1 MTSAAVGRE
10 DLERQ
15 LEVVRALA
23 PGEMEGVF
31 GPDSLTWRI
40 DREALTFLGA
50 GRALL
55 LQLAHPWVAAAIA
68 EHSKTIDDPI
78 GRFHR
83 TFAVVFTMVFGT
95 LDQALSAARALHRR
109 HAAIHGRLPITV
121 GPFRAG
127 SPYQANDLAA
137 LRWIYATLVET
148 ALMTH
153 DFVLPPLT
161 GEERA
166 RYYAESHRF
175 AALFGIPRAALP
187 ADWRE
192 FATYAEMMQKSDILT
207 VSPAAREIARQIFSG
222 AGMLLTPAA
231 MVSCRHCVDAAAAAA
246 GGIWL
251 ERYRQQP
258 IRARACLASAHL
270 SDTACQAAPCRSVPR
285 SGGAAVG
292 ASVAG
297 PRYAGAQPALD
308 RTPQAGC
315 MSSSPRP
322 NSMPLRRCKNQP
334 EILPRRL
341 HPGGTRVPPRSGS
354 LVKLTERL
362 EVEARWPRLSPRG
375 NCDARRQDACGPP
388 FPLDCDVYRRDL
400 QCPLHVCAVTRR
412 RFPVGASPTRRTAPA
427 GSNRS
432 SHGGNEMAEAFGV
445 AGHI

>member
-1 MTSAAVGRE
+1 MTNAAVGRE

-137 LRWIYATLVET
+137 LRWVYATLVET

-175 AALFGIPRAALP
+175 AALFGIPPAALP

-192 FATYAEMMQKSDILT
+192 FATYAEMMRESDVLT
-207 VSPAAREIARQIFSG
+207 VSPAAREIAGQIFSG
-222 AGMLLTPAA
+222 AGIFLRPPQWYRAVTASMLPPRLREAFGLSDTD
-231 MVSCRHCVDAAAAAA
+231 SSQS
-246 GGIWL
+246 
-251 ERYRQQP
+251 E
-258 IRARACLASAHL
+258 RARAW
-270 SDTACQAAPCRSVPR
+270 
-285 SGGAAVG
+285 
-292 ASVAG
+292 
-297 PRYAGAQPALD
+297 
-308 RTPQAGC
+308 
-315 MSSSPRP
+315 
-322 NSMPLRRCKNQP
+322 LRRIYP
-334 EILPRRL
+334 TLPARL
-341 HPGGTRVPPRSGS
+341 RHVGPYQ
-354 LVKLTERL
+354 
-362 EVEARWPRLSPRG
+362 EAVARLSG
-375 NCDARRQDACGPP
+375 Q
-388 FPLDCDVYRRDL
+388 
-400 QCPLHVCAVTRR
+400 
-412 RFPVGASPTRRTAPA
+412 ASPDLATRALNRLWIGRHTLA
-427 GSNRS
+427 G
-432 SHGGNEMAEAFGV
+432 
-445 AGHI
+445 

>member
-1 MTSAAVGRE
+1 MTNAAVGRE

-161 GEERA
+161 DEERA

-175 AALFGIPRAALP
+175 AALFGIPPAALP

-192 FATYAEMMQKSDILT
+192 FATYAEMMRESDVLT

-222 AGMLLTPAA
+222 AGSLLLPPQWYRAVTASMLPPRLREAF
-231 MVSCRHCVDAAAAAA
+231 
-246 GGIWL
+246 G
-251 ERYRQQP
+251 
-258 IRARACLASAHL
+258 L
-270 SDTACQAAPCRSVPR
+270 SDTDSSQSERARVWLQRIYPTLPARLRHVGPYQEAVARL
-285 SGGAAVG
+285 SG
-292 ASVAG
+292 
-297 PRYAGAQPALD
+297 Q
-308 RTPQAGC
+308 
-315 MSSSPRP
+315 SSPDLATRAL
-322 NSMPLRRCKNQP
+322 N
-334 EILPRRL
+334 RL
-341 HPGGTRVPPRSGS
+341 WIGRHT
-354 LVKLTERL
+354 L
-362 EVEARWPRLSPRG
+362 
-375 NCDARRQDACGPP
+375 
-388 FPLDCDVYRRDL
+388 
-400 QCPLHVCAVTRR
+400 
-412 RFPVGASPTRRTAPA
+412 A
-427 GSNRS
+427 G
-432 SHGGNEMAEAFGV
+432 
-445 AGHI
+445 

>member
-1 MTSAAVGRE
+1 MTNAAVGRE

-68 EHSKTIDDPI
+68 EHSKTVDDPI

-153 DFVLPPLT
+153 DFVLPP
-161 GEERA
+161 
-166 RYYAESHRF
+166 
-175 AALFGIPRAALP
+175 
-187 ADWRE
+187 
-192 FATYAEMMQKSDILT
+192 
-207 VSPAAREIARQIFSG
+207 
-222 AGMLLTPAA
+222 
-231 MVSCRHCVDAAAAAA
+231 
-246 GGIWL
+246 
-251 ERYRQQP
+251 
-258 IRARACLASAHL
+258 
-270 SDTACQAAPCRSVPR
+270 
-285 SGGAAVG
+285 
-292 ASVAG
+292 
-297 PRYAGAQPALD
+297 
-308 RTPQAGC
+308 
-315 MSSSPRP
+315 
-322 NSMPLRRCKNQP
+322 
-334 EILPRRL
+334 
-341 HPGGTRVPPRSGS
+341 
-354 LVKLTERL
+354 
-362 EVEARWPRLSPRG
+362 
-375 NCDARRQDACGPP
+375 
-388 FPLDCDVYRRDL
+388 
-400 QCPLHVCAVTRR
+400 
-412 RFPVGASPTRRTAPA
+412 
-427 GSNRS
+427 
-432 SHGGNEMAEAFGV
+432 
-445 AGHI
+445 

>member
-1 MTSAAVGRE
+1 MTNAAVGRE

-109 HAAIHGRLPITV
+109 HAAIYGRLPITV

-175 AALFGIPRAALP
+175 AALFGIPRATLP

-192 FATYAEMMQKSDILT
+192 FATYAEMMRESDVLT

-222 AGMLLTPAA
+222 AGSLLLPPQWYRAVTASMLPPRLREAF
-231 MVSCRHCVDAAAAAA
+231 
-246 GGIWL
+246 G
-251 ERYRQQP
+251 
-258 IRARACLASAHL
+258 L
-270 SDTACQAAPCRSVPR
+270 SDT
-285 SGGAAVG
+285 
-292 ASVAG
+292 
-297 PRYAGAQPALD
+297 D
-308 RTPQAGC
+308 
-315 MSSSPRP
+315 SSQSERARVW
-322 NSMPLRRCKNQP
+322 LRRIYP
-334 EILPRRL
+334 TLPARL
-341 HPGGTRVPPRSGS
+341 RHVGPYQ
-354 LVKLTERL
+354 
-362 EVEARWPRLSPRG
+362 EAVARLSG
-375 NCDARRQDACGPP
+375 Q
-388 FPLDCDVYRRDL
+388 
-400 QCPLHVCAVTRR
+400 
-412 RFPVGASPTRRTAPA
+412 ASPDLATRAL
-427 GSNRS
+427 NRLWIGR
-432 SHGGNEMAEAFGV
+432 HRLDA
-445 AGHI
+445 